1 MNILTSISA
10 LFDVLFVR
18 WNVSPYL
25 LHIGHFAVRWYG
37 ILFITGF
44 ILGYWMFTKFY
55 KAEALP
61 LKLLD
66 PMLYMLLI
74 CALVGARLGHII
86 FYEPHYY
93 FVEHPEEILKVWHG
107 GLASHGGAIA
117 ILFGVWWYVHKYGKQ
132 YHFDFLWVMDR
143 LAIAVPF
150 AGMFI
155 RLGNLMN
162 SEIYGV
168 TTSLPWGFIFERNG
182 ELMPKHPT
190 QLYEALSYCLIGVIM
205 VLIYCYAH
213 KKVHRGFLFGLFLTL
228 LFAARFFIE
237 FVKEPQE
244 AFENNMSLDM
254 GQWLSIPFILV
265 GLFFL
270 IRSFYVKLPTRIYP
284 VETPSAK

>member
-10 LFDVLFVR
+10 LFDVLFIR

-25 LHIGHFAVRWYG
+25 LHVGHFAVRWYG
-37 ILFITGF
+37 LLFITGF
-44 ILGYWMFTKFY
+44 ILGYWMFTKIY

-132 YHFDFLWVMDR
+132 YHFETSMVMNAPIEKVYEQASSSKKFNEWNPWMD
-143 LAIAVPF
+143 LDP
-150 AGMFI
+150 
-155 RLGNLMN
+155 NLKLTY
-162 SEIYGV
+162 SG
-168 TTSLPWGFIFERNG
+168 
-182 ELMPKHPT
+182 T
-190 QLYEALSYCLIGVIM
+190 Q
-205 VLIYCYAH
+205 
-213 KKVHRGFLFGLFLTL
+213 
-228 LFAARFFIE
+228 
-237 FVKEPQE
+237 
-244 AFENNMSLDM
+244 
-254 GQWLSIPFILV
+254 GQP
-265 GLFFL
+265 GD
-270 IRSFYVKLPTRIYP
+270 
-284 VETPSAK
+284 E

>member
-132 YHFDFLWVMDR
+132 YHFDFYVGYGQTRDSCSFCGYVYQAWKSYEFRD
-143 LAIAVPF
+143 
-150 AGMFI
+150 I
-155 RLGNLMN
+155 RCYNFSSLG
-162 SEIYGV
+162 
-168 TTSLPWGFIFERNG
+168 
-182 ELMPKHPT
+182 
-190 QLYEALSYCLIGVIM
+190 LY
-205 VLIYCYAH
+205 
-213 KKVHRGFLFGLFLTL
+213 F
-228 LFAARFFIE
+228 
-237 FVKEPQE
+237 
-244 AFENNMSLDM
+244 
-254 GQWLSIPFILV
+254 
-265 GLFFL
+265 
-270 IRSFYVKLPTRIYP
+270 
-284 VETPSAK
+284 